1 MADEEKDT
9 ESKGIKPSDEERLLS
24 PFEEMDHW

>member
-9 ESKGIKPSDEERLLS
+9 ESKGIKPSGEERLLS
-24 PFEEMDHW
+24 PFEPRKIS